1 MEDVIGSLFLKGSV
15 ESRDNCRLLGTQLE
29 LIPATASASFGSHD
43 EGKEG
48 GRPPTAKQQLEIHC
62 LGAKWSS

>member
-48 GRPPTAKQQLEIHC
+48 GRPAHSKAAALNPLPR
-62 LGAKWSS
+62 G